1 MSQTLLVVL
10 LVLGFAVVA
19 GAGVALTVRSGGA
32 WQKRLE
38 DILVPLGFVPCSNAA
53 QRAGLAQHLTLLNP
67 GHAGKRLLMHAYQR
81 GGGGAD
87 PAVYVCDY
95 HFSSAGGRGTGGV
108 WLVVCL
114 VSEKLSLPHVV
125 IQALPGGS
133 GTAARLMRT
142 LADAMAPPGLAR
154 VATGSPVLEEGFRV
168 YAPAG
173 VTPPAV
179 LLDVLSKSTQGS
191 CLDARGPL
199 LALSSVGMMADRVRN
214 ELDAKKL
221 GEQLELARRM
231 FDALV

>member
-1 MSQTLLVVL
+1 MTPLSQTLLVVL
-10 LVLGFAVVA
+10 MVLGFAVVA

-32 WQKRLE
+32 WRQRLD
-38 DILVPLGFVPCSNAA
+38 DILLPLGFVPCANAA
-53 QRAGLAQHLTLLNP
+53 QLAQHLTLLNP
-67 GHAGKRLLMHAYQR
+67 GHAGKRLLLHAYQR

-87 PAVYVCDY
+87 PALYVCDY
-95 HFSSAGGRGTGGV
+95 HFSSAGGRGTGGA

-114 VSEKLSLPHVV
+114 VSEKLALPHVV

-142 LADAMAPPGLAR
+142 LADAMTPPGLQR
-154 VATGSPVLEEGFRV
+154 VATGNPALDEGFRV
-168 YAPAG
+168 YAAAG

-179 LLDVLSKSTQGS
+179 MLDVLSKSTQGS

-214 ELDAKKL
+214 ELDANKL

>member
-1 MSQTLLVVL
+1 LSQTLLVVL
-10 LVLGFAVVA
+10 MVLGFAVVA

-38 DILVPLGFVPCSNAA
+38 DILLPLGFVPCADA
-53 QRAGLAQHLTLLNP
+53 GQRAALAQHLTLLNP
-67 GHAGKRLLMHAYQR
+67 RHAGKRLLMHAWQR

-95 HFSSAGGRGTGGV
+95 HFASAGGRGTGGA

-114 VSEKLSLPHVV
+114 VHEKLALPHVV
-125 IQALPGGS
+125 IQALPDGS
-133 GTAARLMRT
+133 GTAARLMRS
-142 LADAMAPPGLAR
+142 LVDAMTPPGLQR
-154 VATGSPVLEEGFRV
+154 VPTVNPALDQRFRV

-173 VTPPAV
+173 VTPPSV

-214 ELDAKKL
+214 ERIRPMERVRPNPAWVATP
-221 GEQLELARRM
+221 G
-231 FDALV
+231 